1 MKRRTFLKKTTG
13 AGGMVLSSLAVGTG
27 FSASELLSATRSS
40 TASDKGKSPIRVGV
54 ITQEK
59 GPHLGIYLDALATS
73 EGLAGVAI
81 SDETGATFEQAESSL
96 GERFPDLG
104 KFRDYRQMIEEFKPQ
119 MVLISLEA
127 HLAPD
132 RIRKALEGNCSVLAE
147 KPACVRAEDFEPL
160 VQLAE
165 SRNLHLVLSLP
176 GRLHPSAIKAKELI
190 RSGFLGKLYGNQVFQ
205 VKDQTRLTRPSYQD
219 SWFAF
224 KDKAGGGHLIWLGIH
239 NLDLIQ
245 YLADDPIAKVS
256 AVCRNVGGQPVEIE
270 DAEALA
276 LQFKNG
282 MVGTF
287 HGGYYLEQGG
297 YQSAVT
303 IWGSKGWLRISG
315 SRHQIRFAVAV
326 GLAIDPPRCTGR
338 APIDSPSNRRQQLP
352 TPGAGCDQGLG
363 WDAKGPSYRSGLPT
377 GAPGDLRCLSF
388 LRDGAG
394 AEHRL
399 IA

>member
-104 KFRDYRQMIEEFKPQ
+104 KFRDYHQMIEEFKPQ

-147 KPACVRAEDFEPL
+147 KPACVRVEDFEPL
-160 VQLAE
+160 GQLAE
-165 SRNLHLVLSLP
+165 SRNLHLMLSLP

-190 RSGFLGKLYGNQVFQ
+190 RSGFLGKLYGTQVFQ

-224 KDKAGGGHLIWLGIH
+224 RDKAGGGHLIWLGIH

-287 HGGYYLEQGG
+287 YGGYYLEQGG

-315 SRHQIRFAVAV
+315 SRHKSDSRLQLDWQSTHPDAPE
-326 GLAIDPPRCTGR
+326 GLQSIPLPTDVNSYQLLVQAAIKASAGMQKAPLTGR
-338 APIDSPSNRRQQLP
+338 DCLQVLRVIF
-352 TPGAGCDQGLG
+352 GA
-363 WDAKGPSYRSGLPT
+363 YRSSET
-377 GAPGDLRCLSF
+377 GREQSIG
-388 LRDGAG
+388 
-394 AEHRL
+394 
-399 IA
+399 

>member
-13 AGGMVLSSLAVGTG
+13 AGGVVLSSLAIGTG
-27 FSASELLSATRSS
+27 FSTSELLSANRSS
-40 TASDKGKSPIRVGV
+40 EASDKGKSPIRVGV
-54 ITQEK
+54 ITQK
-59 GPHLGIYLDALATS
+59 GGPHLSIYLKALAAS
-73 EGLAGVAI
+73 EGLAGLAI
-81 SDETGATFEQAESSL
+81 SDESGATFEQAESSL
-96 GERFPDLG
+96 GQRFPDLG
-104 KFRDYRQMIEEFKPQ
+104 KFRDYRNMIDEFKPQ

-160 VQLAE
+160 VELAE
-165 SRNLHLVLSLP
+165 SRNLHLMLALP

-190 RSGFLGKLYGNQVFQ
+190 RSGFLGKLYGTQVFQ
-205 VKDQTRLTRPSYQD
+205 VKDQTRLTRVSYHD

-224 KDKAGGGHLIWLGIH
+224 KNKAGGGHLIWLGIH

-276 LQFKNG
+276 FQFKSG

-297 YQSAVT
+297 TQSALT
-303 IWGSKGWLRISG
+303 IWGSKGWLRMSA
-315 SRHQIRFAVAV
+315 SRHKSESQQR
-326 GLAIDPPRCTGR
+326 LDWQSTHPD
-338 APIDSPSNRRQQLP
+338 APEGIQTIP
-352 TPGAGCDQGLG
+352 
-363 WDAKGPSYRSGLPT
+363 LPT
-377 GAPGDLRCLSF
+377 GINSYQLLVQAAIKASAGTEEAPLTGRDCLQVLRVIF
-388 LRDGAG
+388 GAYRSSETG
-394 AEHRL
+394 REQS
-399 IA
+399 IG